1 MAGRNTHR
9 YCRTFRDLFK
19 AGKLDQLKAT
29 IKSTLEQEREQAKPN
44 SVSSPLSTPLIEA
57 AHHGFYDYVRFL
69 LDEFEENIDINEEAN
84 IKIRS
89 PPIKSLPKTNTIY
102 ERQIL
107 IPLLVAACTNDN
119 VEMVQYLVSKGADFK
134 KQSLYLG
141 GPLHA
146 ATVYGCIAVMKYLL
160 DCGVDINTPNY
171 RGSTPLMMMCGIG
184 ILPVTQDRR
193 GQKEE
198 SSDEFNDTAE
208 DVFKFL
214 TYRGANLHQK
224 TKEGYSLMHEAARCG
239 RVDIIKV
246 LLTHSISPLFSIE
259 DSSSEDYV
267 PCPLYL
273 AAISGLENTVKYLCN
288 LESCPA
294 VCEGNAYLLL
304 AFSAYHDLTKN
315 EKTFWLS
322 GLTTYETTNSKPI
335 YPPPLQ
341 EYEYTKEILTRDELN
356 EAWDEE
362 DFRKCGL
369 YYQRLLI
376 LERCLGTR
384 YIFLLNNILE
394 FASNIRIPDGKS
406 IEGLCKRALTICS
419 LNSNRYLY
427 NEYTEFIFRIILSLE
442 VSFDVIP
449 GECISCQ
456 YISEIAVIEHEKI
469 GEISKKIFATYVL
482 VYCFEIWLHML
493 TKSGSCQSLAS
504 LPSEFHTLGCR
515 MVKSTLSQ
523 LTLGLSVFHFLRLT
537 IAHASAYVKA
547 LFVEALILWG
557 AHEVINSPDITD
569 SGKRPLH
576 NLVKAP
582 PEVVSVLLSYGAHI
596 DAVDACG
603 KTPIDY
609 CSSDSPIL
617 SLLLSTCPF
626 PLSCQAARTIVS
638 EDIPYKSIDLPKH
651 IVKLIELHDHKS
663 VA

>member
-1 MAGRNTHR
+1 MASRNKHR
-9 YCRTFRDLFK
+9 NCRTFRDLFE

-29 IKSTLEQEREQAKPN
+29 IKSTLELEREQTKPN

-57 AHHGFYDYVRFL
+57 AHHGYYDYVRFF
-69 LDEFEENIDINEEAN
+69 LDEFRENIDINEEAD

-89 PPIKSLPKTNTIY
+89 PPIKSLPERNFRY
-102 ERQIL
+102 ERQIS

-119 VEMVQYLVSKGADFK
+119 VEMVQYLVSKGTDLK

-141 GPLHA
+141 SPLHA
-146 ATVYGCIAVMKYLL
+146 AAVYGCIAVMTYLL
-160 DCGVDINTPNY
+160 DSGVDINTPNY
-171 RGSTPLMMMCGIG
+171 RGSTALMMMCGIG
-184 ILPVTQDRR
+184 ILPVTQDR
-193 GQKEE
+193 GQKE
-198 SSDEFNDTAE
+198 SSDEFNDIAE

-214 TYRGANLHQK
+214 TCRGANLHQK

-259 DSSSEDYV
+259 DSTSEDYV

-273 AAISGLENTVKYLCN
+273 AAINGLESTVKYLCN
-288 LESCPA
+288 LEICPA
-294 VCEGNAYLLL
+294 ICKGNAYLLL
-304 AFSAYHDLTKN
+304 ALSAYRNLTKK
-315 EKTFWLS
+315 KTFWLI
-322 GLTTYETTNSKPI
+322 GLTTYETTNHKPI

-369 YYQRLLI
+369 YYQSLLI
-376 LERCLGTR
+376 LERCLGTH

-394 FASNIRIPDGKS
+394 FASNIRIHGGKS
-406 IEGLCKRALTICS
+406 IEGLCKRALRICS
-419 LNSNRYLY
+419 LNTNRDLY
-427 NEYTEFIFRIILSLE
+427 NDYTEFLFRTILKLK
-442 VSFDVIP
+442 VSFDIIP

-456 YISEIAVIEHEKI
+456 YISEIAIMEHERI

-482 VYCFEIWLHML
+482 VFCFETWLHML
-493 TKSGSCQSLAS
+493 TKSGSCQSLSS
-504 LPSEFHTLGCR
+504 LPSEFHTLGHR
-515 MVKSTLSQ
+515 MVTSTLSQ
-523 LTLGLSVFHFLRLT
+523 LTLGLSVFHFLKLT
-537 IAHASAYVKA
+537 IVDASAHVKA
-547 LFVEALILWG
+547 LFVEALILCG
-557 AHEVINSPDITD
+557 AHEVINSPDVTD
-569 SGKRPLH
+569 CGKRPLH
-576 NLVKAP
+576 ILVKAP
-582 PEVVSVLLSYGAHI
+582 VEVVSVLLSYGAHV
-596 DAVDACG
+596 DAVDRHD

-617 SLLLSTCPF
+617 SLLLSSCPF

-651 IVKLIELHDHKS
+651 IVKVIELHDHKS
-663 VA
+663 IT